1 AAPNGALIVR
11 KLALDGVTA
20 ALAGPL

>member
-1 AAPNGALIVR
+1 APNGALIVR

>member
-1 AAPNGALIVR
+1 NGALIVR

>member
-1 AAPNGALIVR
+1 PNGALIVR